1 MKPQELLHV
10 LRSHPTQ
17 IEFQAVIACIDE
29 HYDFSPTAFV
39 NGELRSE
46 AGQNS
51 GSCKVL
57 SFAKLH
63 DLSDQETL
71 ALFGAYYRVDVLEN
85 PAGTDHGNIRNLMV
99 SGLVG
104 VHFEGQALQ
113 AKP

>member
-1 MKPQELLHV
+1 MKPQELLQI
-10 LRSHPTQ
+10 LRSHPTK
-17 IEFQAVIACIDE
+17 IEFQTVIACIDQN
-29 HYDFSPTAFV
+29 YDFSPTAFV
-39 NGELRSE
+39 NGALRSE

-63 DLSDQETL
+63 GLNDEETL
-71 ALFGAYYRVDVLEN
+71 ALFGAYYRVDVLQN

-99 SGLVG
+99 TGLAG

-113 AKP
+113 AKS